1 MKNIFTCLLLI
12 FVHSGGF
19 SQLSAQDRS
28 PNIVYILADD
38 LGYGDLGSYGQAK
51 IKTPHL
57 DQMAEEGMRFTQHYA
72 GNTVC
77 APSRVSLLTG
87 KHPGN
92 ASMNGNGQG
101 PIPDSDFTIAELLKS
116 IGYET
121 AVIGKWGLGD
131 PGSPGVPSNQGFDVF
146 YGFLNHIRAHN
157 YWPDYIWSNQG
168 RVELPNEVV
177 IVQEGYAKGIGSY
190 ANKKEVYV
198 HDRFTEHALNFIG
211 QERDTPFFLYL
222 PYTIPHANNERQP
235 NGMEVPS
242 DEPYSVKDWPQIEKN
257 KAAMITRMDKDIGR
271 LLNKLK
277 SLGLDQN
284 TVVFFTSDNGPHQE
298 GGVDPDFFDSNGP
311 LRGIKRDLYEGGIR
325 VPMIAWAPGLI
336 PAGTESDHI
345 SAFWDM
351 YPTIAELTG
360 ASFDHHIDGISM
372 VPTLLG
378 ETENQENHE
387 YLYWEFDFWDGFRKA
402 VRKGKWKAVQYNN
415 QENSNANIEL
425 FNLEID
431 RAEQNNISDDHPDV
445 LNMMQEIIN
454 KESD

>member
-12 FVHSGGF
+12 FMVGGGLF
-19 SQLSAQDRS
+19 QLTAQDRS

-38 LGYGDLGSYGQAK
+38 LGYGDLGSYGQTK

-57 DQMAEEGMRFTQHYA
+57 DQMAEEGMRFNQHYA

-87 KHPGN
+87 MHPGN
-92 ASMNGNGQG
+92 ASINGNGQG
-101 PIPDSDFTIAELLKS
+101 PIPDSDITIAELLKS
-116 IGYET
+116 VGYET

-131 PGSPGVPSNQGFDVF
+131 PGSPGVPSNQGFDQF

-157 YWPDYIWSNQG
+157 YWPDYIWSNQS

-190 ANKKEVYV
+190 AHKKEVYV

-242 DEPYSVKDWPQIEKN
+242 DEPYSDKDWPQTEKN

-311 LRGIKRDLYEGGIR
+311 LRGKKRDLYEGGIR
-325 VPMIAWAPGLI
+325 VPMIAWAPELI
-336 PAGTESDHI
+336 PAGTVNSHI
-345 SAFWDM
+345 STFWDIF
-351 YPTIAELTG
+351 PTIAELAG
-360 ASFDHHIDGISM
+360 ASFDHKIDGISI
-372 VPTLLG
+372 VPTLIG
-378 ETENQENHE
+378 EAENQEQHE

-415 QENSNANIEL
+415 DKNSNAKIEL
-425 FNLEID
+425 YNLEED
-431 RAEQNNISDDHPDV
+431 PGEKTDISDDNPTI
-445 LNMMQEIIN
+445 LKMMQDIIIR
-454 KESD
+454 ESE